1 MHWTYW
7 GHLILGKYSM
17 KKNKEENETIVL
29 DKETM
34 DDIWATQQSFEE

>member
-1 MHWTYW
+1 
-7 GHLILGKYSM
+7 M
-17 KKNKEENETIVL
+17 KKNKDENDTIKL